1 MYLFRKT
8 IKTEGSVCKIIL
20 IKGLKESRI
29 PVLISI
35 FQFHLIILILEAN
48 ISLNSTFKMTGQND
62 KKVAIIGTLKEKS
75 LLKQKVFD
83 NTLESFSVVKDVLK
97 SLSKEINSSLGGID
111 SRIRLEYT
119 DRSNF
124 DAQLKVAGDILLFS
138 MHSNIFQFDRE
149 HPAWKTAYIQKNKY
163 NAYSGIINIYNFLND
178 SFKYS
183 RLDDLGY
190 LIARIFINHEKQ
202 YFVEGKRQMG
212 MLFTNYGNE
221 EISKQSLQM
230 IISTAIQYA
239 LEFDLLVPP
248 YDAVKIATVGQAEAK
263 IQHSRVITGKRLGF
277 QFNSDDVLVSNPQ
290 ET

>member
-1 MYLFRKT
+1 MLIIFT
-8 IKTEGSVCKIIL
+8 IKSPTMSDIE
-20 IKGLKESRI
+20 
-29 PVLISI
+29 
-35 FQFHLIILILEAN
+35 
-48 ISLNSTFKMTGQND
+48 D
-62 KKVAIIGTLKEKS
+62 KKLAIIGTLKEKS
-75 LLKQKVFD
+75 VLKQKVYD
-83 NTLESFSVVKDVLK
+83 NTLESFCMIKDILK
-97 SLSKEINSSLGGID
+97 NLAREINNNLEGID
-111 SRIRLEYT
+111 SRIKMEYS

-163 NAYSGIINIYNFLND
+163 NAYSGIIHIYNFLAD

-190 LIARIFINHEKQ
+190 LIARIFINHENQ

-221 EISKQSLQM
+221 AISKPALQL
-230 IISTAIQYA
+230 IISTAIQYSM
-239 LEFDLLVPP
+239 EFDLLVPP
-248 YDAVKIATVGQAEAK
+248 YDTVKIATVGQAEAK

-277 QFNSDDVLVSNPQ
+277 QFNSDDVLASNSNK
-290 ET
+290 T

>member
-1 MYLFRKT
+1 MSDLNEK
-8 IKTEGSVCKIIL
+8 KQQII
-20 IKGLKESRI
+20 
-29 PVLISI
+29 V
-35 FQFHLIILILEAN
+35 
-48 ISLNSTFKMTGQND
+48 
-62 KKVAIIGTLKEKS
+62 TLKDKS
-75 LLKQKVFD
+75 LLKQKVYD
-83 NTLESFSVVKDVLK
+83 NTFDAYCIVKDILK
-97 SLSKEINSSLGGID
+97 SLSKEVNSNLSGID

-124 DAQLKVAGDILLFS
+124 DAQIKVAGDILLFS

-149 HPAWKTAYIQKNKY
+149 HPAWKTSYIQKNKY
-163 NAYSGIINIYNFLND
+163 NAYSGIINIYNFLAD
-178 SFKYS
+178 SFRYS

-221 EISKQSLQM
+221 EISRQSLQL
-230 IISTAIQYA
+230 IISTAIQYSM
-239 LEFDLLVPP
+239 EFDLLVPP
-248 YDAVKIATVGQAEAK
+248 YDTVKIATVGQAEAK

-277 QFNSDDVLVSNPQ
+277 QFNSDDVLMGNSH

>member
-1 MYLFRKT
+1 M
-8 IKTEGSVCKIIL
+8 SDQV
-20 IKGLKESRI
+20 
-29 PVLISI
+29 
-35 FQFHLIILILEAN
+35 
-48 ISLNSTFKMTGQND
+48 D
-62 KKVAIIGTLKEKS
+62 KKQEIIGILKEKS
-75 LLKQKVFD
+75 QLKQRVFD
-83 NTLESFSVVKDVLK
+83 NTFESFCIIKEVLK
-97 SLSKEINSSLGGID
+97 VMSKDINGHLGGID
-111 SRIRLEYT
+111 SRVRLEYT

-124 DAQLKVAGDILLFS
+124 DAQIKVAADILLFS

-149 HPAWKTAYIQKNKY
+149 HPAWKTPYIQKNKY
-163 NAYSGIINIYNFLND
+163 NAYSGIINIYNFLAD

-221 EISKQSLQM
+221 EINKQSLQV
-230 IISTAIQYA
+230 IISTAVQYS

-248 YDAVKIATVGQAEAK
+248 YDTVKIATVGQAEAK

-277 QFNSDDVLVSNPQ
+277 QFNSDDVLINNSQ
-290 ET
+290 